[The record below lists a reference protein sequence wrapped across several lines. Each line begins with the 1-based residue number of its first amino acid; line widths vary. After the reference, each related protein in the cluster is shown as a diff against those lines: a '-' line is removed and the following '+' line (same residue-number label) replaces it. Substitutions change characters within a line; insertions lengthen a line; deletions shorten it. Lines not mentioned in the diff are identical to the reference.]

1 MNNLALVQEE
11 NPVEIRLRATA
22 QELCGT
28 AADIVIM
35 TRPDLSY
42 ATDVVKAI
50 KTRTKEIEEERT
62 RIVKP
67 FNDGVKA
74 INARFKGMT
83 APLEEAESS
92 VKGKMLA
99 FQKDEERRANEE
111 AARLAKIQR
120 ESDEK
125 ARQQAKEESNGDD
138 IRSMPLPSAVEA
150 AVAYNAP
157 IHRPTTY
164 GQTGAV
170 STVKKVWAFELLD
183 IKALASARPDL
194 VVVDTVKINQ
204 LIRGVG
210 GEIPGLRIF
219 ENDVIQVR

>member
-1 MNNLALVQEE
+1 MQNLALIQEE

-22 QELCGT
+22 QELCET
-28 AADIVIM
+28 AGDIMIM
-35 TRPDLSY
+35 TRPDLSH
-42 ATDVVKAI
+42 ATDIVKAI

-74 INARFKGMT
+74 INQRFKGMT
-83 APLEEAESS
+83 APLEEAEAS
-92 VKGKMLA
+92 VKSKMLA

-120 ESDEK
+120 EADEK
-125 ARQQAKEESNGDD
+125 ARKEAEEQSNGDD
-138 IRSMPLPSAVEA
+138 IRSMPLPIKTEAVI
-150 AVAYNAP
+150 AP
-157 IHRPTTY
+157 VHRPTTY

-183 IKALASARPDL
+183 IKALAAARPDL
-194 VVVDTVKINQ
+194 VSVDTVKINQ

-219 ENDVIQVR
+219 ENDMIQVR